1 MDQEAL
7 GVEGEVKKPFQ
18 TFNCSKVSV
27 VKDGPYLIH
36 LERLEPL
43 EHLEPTVAVSQSPA
57 VDQLTIPR
65 SLPAPRLTKGHFI
78 MAAVVIMLG
87 YFLIWPVLLLLI
99 NSLNAANDWFVEPRR
114 WGIDHWISAFH
125 RPGLLKSLGNSLLIW
140 SLSVVISFPV
150 GVTIAWVLARTK
162 IPFSHTLEFLF
173 WVSYMVPALPT
184 TIAWITLL
192 DPDIGL
198 INAGLKNL
206 LGLEQGPFNIFSVP
220 GIVWANLMGHGISIK
235 VMLLTP
241 AFRNM
246 DSTLEEAARVGGASN
261 LRTLFKVTL
270 PLMIS
275 PMILV
280 LALQLLRVF
289 QSFETEYLL
298 GLPFGFYV
306 YSTKIYTLIRDAVP
320 NYGEATVLASLT
332 LLMIALIIPLQRWI
346 LERRRY
352 TTISGNFRPG
362 LIDLRAWNYVAF
374 GLIAALLMLLT
385 VGPLAIL
392 VLGSFMERIGYFVLG
407 FTLDHWRFVLNDP
420 VFVKSL
426 RTTLVLATS
435 AAVLSPLIF
444 SVVAYLVVRTR
455 LPGRGVLDTMIW
467 SAGAIPGILAGLG
480 LLWVFID
487 TPGLNFLFG
496 TIWALIIV
504 VILQGKTT
512 GVNIM
517 KGVLVQVGADMEE
530 AARVSGAGWIR
541 TYFQIWLPLLMPTL
555 ILLAVMNFVSA
566 AGATSSII
574 LLASRDTMTLSLM
587 ALELST
593 PAVNNRE
600 AASIVSIFI
609 ILFTVT
615 GALLVRYFGRRFGVR
630 HDMHAGD
637 GTPRSRPAV

>member
-1 MDQEAL
+1 MDHSPTIEQFPVAN
-7 GVEGEVKKPFQ
+7 GV
-18 TFNCSKVSV
+18 
-27 VKDGPYLIH
+27 
-36 LERLEPL
+36 
-43 EHLEPTVAVSQSPA
+43 A
-57 VDQLTIPR
+57 
-65 SLPAPRLTKGHFI
+65 APRLTKGHFV
-78 MAAVVIMLG
+78 MAVVLLSLG

-99 NSLNAANDWFVEPRR
+99 NSFNAANDWFVEPRT
-114 WGIDHWISAFH
+114 WGVKHWVNAWQ
-125 RPGLLKSLGNSLLIW
+125 RPGLLTSLGNSLLVW
-140 SLSVVISFPV
+140 SLTVSVSFPV
-150 GVTIAWVLARTK
+150 GVAIAWLLARTK

-192 DPDIGL
+192 DPDIGM
-198 INAGLKNL
+198 INVGLKKL
-206 LGLEQGPFNIFSVP
+206 FQLDQGPFNIFSVP
-220 GIVWANLMGHGISIK
+220 GIVWANLMGHGLSIK

-275 PMILV
+275 PMIMV

-298 GLPFGFYV
+298 GMPFGFFV
-306 YSTKIYTLIRDAVP
+306 YSTKIFALIRNQIP

-352 TTISGNFRPG
+352 TTITGSFRPG

-374 GLIAALLMLLT
+374 GAIALLLTLLT
-385 VGPLAIL
+385 VGPLSVL
-392 VLGSFMERIGYFVLG
+392 VLGSFMQRIGYFVLG
-407 FTLDHWRFVLNDP
+407 FTLDHWRFVLSDP
-420 VFVKSL
+420 VFVKAL
-426 RTTLVLATS
+426 RTTLILAVT
-435 AAVLSPLIF
+435 AAALSPLLF
-444 SVVAYLVVRTR
+444 SVIAYMLVRTR
-455 LPGRGVLDTMIW
+455 LPGRGALDLMIW

-480 LLWVFID
+480 LLWVFLS

-504 VILQGKTT
+504 VMLQGKTT

-530 AARVSGAGWIR
+530 AARVSGAGWLR
-541 TYFQIWLPLLMPTL
+541 TYFRIWLPLLMPTL
-555 ILLAVMNFVSA
+555 ILLAVINFVSA

-587 ALELST
+587 APELST
-593 PAVNNRE
+593 SAVSNRE
-600 AASIVSIFI
+600 AASIISIFI

-630 HDMHAGD
+630 HDMHAGE
-637 GTPRSRPAV
+637 GAPPRTR

>member
-1 MDQEAL
+1 VD
-7 GVEGEVKKPFQ
+7 
-18 TFNCSKVSV
+18 
-27 VKDGPYLIH
+27 
-36 LERLEPL
+36 
-43 EHLEPTVAVSQSPA
+43 QSPTI
-57 VDQLTIPR
+57 DQLVVSP
-65 SLPAPRLTKGHFI
+65 SVPKAGLTKGHFI
-78 MAAVVIMLG
+78 MAVVLISLG
-87 YFLIWPVLLLLI
+87 YFLIWPVLILLI
-99 NSLNAANDWFVEPRR
+99 NSFNAANDWFVEPRR
-114 WGIDHWISAFH
+114 WGVNHWINAFH
-125 RPGLLKSLGNSLLIW
+125 RPGLITSLGNSLLVW
-140 SLSVVISFPV
+140 SMTVTISFPV
-150 GVTIAWVLARTK
+150 GVAIAWLLARTK

-192 DPDIGL
+192 DPDIGV
-198 INAGLKNL
+198 INLALKNL
-206 LGLEQGPFNIFSVP
+206 FQLERGPFNIFSVP

-261 LRTLFKVTL
+261 LRTLFRVTL
-270 PLMIS
+270 PLMVS
-275 PMILV
+275 PMMMV
-280 LALQLLRVF
+280 FALQLLRVF

-298 GLPFGFYV
+298 GMPFGFFV
-306 YSTKIYTLIRDAVP
+306 YSTKIFTLVRNQIP

-352 TTISGNFRPG
+352 TTITGSFRPG
-362 LIDLRAWNYVAF
+362 LIDLGRLNYVTF
-374 GLIAALLMLLT
+374 GAIALLLALLT

-392 VLGSFMERIGYFVLG
+392 VLGSFMQRIGYFVLG
-407 FTLDHWRFVLNDP
+407 YTLDHWRFVLSDP
-420 VFVKSL
+420 VFVKAL
-426 RTTLVLATS
+426 RTTLILALT
-435 AAVLSPLIF
+435 AALCSPLIF
-444 SVVAYLVVRTR
+444 SVIAYILVRTR
-455 LPGRGVLDTMIW
+455 LPGRNALDLMIW

-480 LLWVFID
+480 LLWVFIG

-530 AARVSGAGWIR
+530 AARVAGAGWIR
-541 TYFQIWLPLLMPTL
+541 TYCRIWLPLLMPTL

-587 ALELST
+587 ALELSSV
-593 PAVNNRE
+593 AVSNRE
-600 AASIVSIFI
+600 AASIISIFI
-609 ILFTVT
+609 IMFTVA
-615 GALLVRYFGRRFGVR
+615 GALLVRYFGRRLGVR
-630 HDMHAGD
+630 HDMHA
-637 GTPRSRPAV
+637 SEAASPALQLRN